1 MYRLHVTA
9 DRTGAQADAGE
20 LLALGVDELRGRY
33 RARELSPVELM
44 DAVAARIERSQPLLN
59 AFTTLSL
66 DRARDEAAL
75 AERRFAAGD
84 ERPLEGIPL
93 GVKDLLDTERVR
105 TTYGSSIFD
114 RHVPRADAEAVRR
127 AREAGAIVV
136 GKTGTHEFAWGITCE
151 NPHHGPC
158 RNPWDTERIS
168 GGSSGGSAVALAA
181 GLVALAIGTDT
192 GGSIRI
198 PAAFCGITGLK
209 PTYARVSTTGTFPL
223 APSLDH
229 VGPMAQRPRD
239 AWELY
244 TVIAGIGRATSSP
257 DWRTQPAEAALDGVR
272 VGVCGALAGARPS
285 DDVEAALAGVVSVA
299 RDLGAAIVEVELAE
313 AELVERAFATTQRA
327 EALETHRRLGLFPER
342 SAEYGADVRARLEQA
357 IEIGLADYLGAAA
370 ERARIG
376 AAFAAAFAEA
386 DVLIAPVSPVA
397 PVRIG
402 QATTMLRGVEIDFR
416 KLVIPATSPQNLT
429 GLPACTLRAGFD
441 SDGMPIGVQITAPKG
456 HDSRVVAVAE
466 PLFEATRA
474 MQAARP
480 ELPDSARRVF
490 PRG

>member
-1 MYRLHVTA
+1 MYGLHVTV
-9 DRTGAQADAGE
+9 DGTGAEADAGE
-20 LLALGVDELRGRY
+20 LVSLGLDELRRRY
-33 RARELSPVELM
+33 RARELSPVEVM

-59 AFTTLSL
+59 AFTTLTL
-66 DRARDEAAL
+66 DRARDEAVL

-84 ERPLEGIPL
+84 ARPLEGIPL
-93 GVKDLLDTERVR
+93 GVKDLFDTEGIR

-114 RHVPRADAEAVRR
+114 RHVPRADADAVRR
-127 AREAGAIVV
+127 ARDAGAIVV

-181 GLVALAIGTDT
+181 GLVALAIGSDT

-198 PAAFCGITGLK
+198 PASFCGITGLK
-209 PTYARVSTTGTFPL
+209 PTYARVSTAGTFPL

-244 TVIAGIGRATSSP
+244 AVMAGGRSPSTP
-257 DWRTQPAEAALDGVR
+257 DWYTQPAEAALAGVR

-285 DDVEAALAGVVSVA
+285 DDVEAGLAGVVSVA
-299 RDLGAAIVEVELAE
+299 RELGASIVEVELAE

-327 EALETHRRLGLFPER
+327 EALATHRRLGLFPER

-357 IEIGLADYLGAAA
+357 TEVGLADYLGAAA
-370 ERARIG
+370 DRARIG
-376 AAFAAAFAEA
+376 TAFAAAFADA

-402 QATTMLRGVEIDFR
+402 QATSMLRGAEVDFR
-416 KLVIPATSPQNLT
+416 KVVIRATSPQNLA
-429 GLPACTLRAGFD
+429 GLPACTLRAGFE
-441 SDGMPIGVQITAPKG
+441 SDGLPIGVQITAPTG
-456 HDSRVVAVAE
+456 RDARVVAVAE
-466 PLFEATRA
+466 RLFGATRA
-474 MQAARP
+474 IQAARP
-480 ELPDSARRVF
+480 ELPDPARRVF